1 MEYSDEDITI
11 SIPEADPGVETPDV
25 DVREADVD
33 VREADSPI
41 GLPVQLWMVPVP
53 VSLFD
58 LFEEHYSRARI
69 VEI

>member
-1 MEYSDEDITI
+1 LEYSDEDTTI
-11 SIPEADPGVETPDV
+11 SIPEVDPGVETPDV
-25 DVREADVD
+25 DVC
-33 VREADSPI
+33 EADSPI

-58 LFEEHYSRARI
+58 WFEEHYSHARI